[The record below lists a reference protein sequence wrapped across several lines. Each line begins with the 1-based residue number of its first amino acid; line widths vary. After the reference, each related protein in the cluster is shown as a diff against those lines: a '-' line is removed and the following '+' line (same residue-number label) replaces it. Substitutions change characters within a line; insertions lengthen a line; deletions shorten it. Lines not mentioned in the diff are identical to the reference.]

1 MRKTAPNSTI
11 IHVCQKLN
19 QRNLITAYGGNVS
32 MRVGNKVIITPTK
45 FALAELGEDD
55 LVVIDLDGNILFGT
69 HEPSSETH
77 LHLEIYKVREDIN
90 GIVHTHPAATTA
102 FAYAGEP
109 IIPVNP
115 ESMQYLSDMVVVPY
129 YPFGTAELAKA
140 AAEAACH
147 ADALML
153 ERHGIVALGKD
164 LYAAYN
170 LTELVEQTALMNLY
184 LRIIK
189 GYGGNGQSK

>member
-1 MRKTAPNSTI
+1 MKKTAPNSTI
-11 IHVCQKLN
+11 IHICQKLN

-32 MRVGNKVIITPTK
+32 MRIGNKVIITPTK

-55 LVVIDLDGNILFGT
+55 LVVIDMDGNVLFGV

-77 LHLEIYKVREDIN
+77 LHLGIYKVREDVN

-102 FAYAGEP
+102 FAYTGEP

-115 ESMQYLSDMVVVPY
+115 ESMQYLSNMVTVPY
-129 YPFGTAELAKA
+129 YSFGSAELADA
-140 AAEAACH
+140 AGRAAVN
-147 ADALML
+147 ANALIL
-153 ERHGIVALGKD
+153 ARHGIVALGQD

-184 LRIIK
+184 LKILK
-189 GYGGNGQSK
+189 GGV